1 MYIQIPL
8 QAALERAFARNIML
22 GSNNS
27 KATVGRTEEQDL
39 QWNVKFKFFP
49 HPSLAAD
56 SVVGQVSAV
65 LGMDGIGATPFTLQ
79 HSMAHRWH
87 RSLCWLH

>member
-8 QAALERAFARNIML
+8 QAALERAFARNLML
-22 GSNNS
+22 GSNSSNRS
-27 KATVGRTEEQDL
+27 NTVAGRTEGQDL

-56 SVVGQVSAV
+56 SVVGQVSGV
-65 LGMDGIGATPFTLQ
+65 LGLGLEQQ
-79 HSMAHRWH
+79 HSHFHIPHRWH